1 MYIVLYYNRTY
12 YRAELQLFPRGRTT
26 KLSKPRAHNNKIIS
40 QEKVN
45 NPYYY
50 YHPTSALCGAQ
61 GVNRILVDHLLR
73 EHVYKRRVYAY
84 ACVCTIQQLFLDTTH
99 HSRRSFSEFIY
110 I

>member
-12 YRAELQLFPRGRTT
+12 YIRGELQLFPRGRTT

-50 YHPTSALCGAQ
+50 YHPTGALCGAQ
-61 GVNRILVDHLLR
+61 GVNRIPVDHLLR
-73 EHVYKRRVYAY
+73 EHVYINDVCMHMHTCVY
-84 ACVCTIQQLFLDTTH
+84 DTTAVSQH
-99 HSRRSFSEFIY
+99 HPSFS
-110 I
+110 